1 MNRLF
6 QRFQQLDAS
15 TTRRVPGL
23 GLAITKALVEEHGG
37 RIAVTSIE
45 GEGSTFS
52 FIVPAAEMSVAVQ
65 P

>member
-37 RIAVTSIE
+37 RIAVTSI

-52 FIVPAAEMSVAVQ
+52 FIVPAAETSVAVQ